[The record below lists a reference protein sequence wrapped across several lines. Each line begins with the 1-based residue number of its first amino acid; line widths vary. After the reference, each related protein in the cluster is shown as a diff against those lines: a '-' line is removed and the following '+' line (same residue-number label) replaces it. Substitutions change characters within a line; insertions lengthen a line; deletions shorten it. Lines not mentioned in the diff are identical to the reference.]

1 MNKPRIE
8 KGEKLS
14 CESTMCCKATA
25 QLQEDVKQDLE
36 KSDASLKDLLENDD
50 KTENEVPDNR

>member
-1 MNKPRIE
+1 MNKPKIE

-25 QLQEDVKQDLE
+25 QLQEEVKQDLE
-36 KSDASLKDLLENDD
+36 KSDASLKDLLDNDNKEPQED
-50 KTENEVPDNR
+50 EAS

>member
-25 QLQEDVKQDLE
+25 QPQEDVKQDLE
-36 KSDASLKDLLENDD
+36 KSDAITKGFENDD